1 MVSKR
6 IKYIAGSS
14 VFIGVFLLSQAC
26 QVIPEN
32 ERFIPLKTAT
42 NARTSLLVD
51 FSAWQCIN
59 CPAAAE
65 EAHALLQLYGNQL
78 IVIEAHPASNGLT
91 KPPTQHPE
99 YDYTCPAADSL
110 YARMGGTNVTPLPQ
124 GVINLSQT
132 SNGGYFASPSEW
144 GALIYSA
151 QQTYDS
157 VDIQLNRITAEQ
169 IEYKLTNWTPRDAHC
184 TLYMYLTEDSI
195 RSAQYLPDSHTTD
208 YIRNHLLRDAILPH
222 AGIAVTINAFSEHT
236 DTVAYTLPDHVV
248 PEHAHIIA
256 AIYCNGQVIQAQQTD
271 ATAK

>member
-51 FSAWQCIN
+51 FSGWRCIN

-65 EAHALLQLYGNQL
+65 EAHALLQLYGDQL
-78 IVIEAHPASNGLT
+78 IVIEAHPAANSLT

-110 YARMGGTNVTPLPQ
+110 YVRMGGTNVTPLPQ

-157 VDIQLNRITAEQ
+157 VDIQLNRISAEQ
-169 IEYKLTNWTPRDAHC
+169 IEYKLTNWTTRDAHC

-256 AIYCNGQVIQAQQTD
+256 AIYSNGQVIQAQQTN
-271 ATAK
+271 ATEK